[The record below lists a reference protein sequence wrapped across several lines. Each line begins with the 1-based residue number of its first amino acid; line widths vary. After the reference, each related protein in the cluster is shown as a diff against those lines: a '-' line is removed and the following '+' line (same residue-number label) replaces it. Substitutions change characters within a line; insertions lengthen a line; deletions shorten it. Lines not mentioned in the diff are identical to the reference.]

1 LSPAL
6 YGLTGR
12 QDCMPGDTSSGDKI
26 FNGEAKSEEQGS
38 GGSEVVGRYKISPLT
53 LTVFKREV
61 DGNVYHETNL
71 QRTYPKD
78 DTGESFGYT
87 ESMRP
92 RDLRKAGRL
101 FEKAADDLQNFSKE
115 KVE

>member
-1 LSPAL
+1 
-6 YGLTGR
+6 
-12 QDCMPGDTSSGDKI
+12 MPGDTESGDTI
-26 FNGEAKSEEQGS
+26 FGGEENQAEQKSKESGS
-38 GGSEVVGRYKISPLT
+38 ESEVVGRYKISPLK

-78 DTGESFGYT
+78 DEGEEFGYT
-87 ESMRP
+87 GSMRP

-101 FEKAADDLQNFSKE
+101 FEKAADDLQGFEKE